1 MREENRYR
9 IAELILKFLE
19 TKASLEE
26 IVELQEWISLS
37 EENRN
42 NFQKLRNIW
51 EMTNPSASQMNINIE
66 SALLK
71 TKIRAGIEPRKKI
84 VSTSQKVVFYFQ
96 RIAAILFLPT
106 LIALSIIM
114 MNDKDEQL
122 AYYKAST
129 PYGSISEIILPDS
142 SKVWLDVGSTL
153 EYPSRFINNTRR
165 VYMCGEAYFEV
176 AKDPEKKFILSTT
189 HQSQIEVLGTCFNV
203 EAYEQN
209 TEVITTL
216 IEGKVDFMF
225 EKDAGVKHVFLSPRE
240 KLVYDS
246 ETDKVRLYKTSG
258 KSELAWKDGEVVLDN
273 TPLEEALWMLEK
285 RYSVKFVIK
294 NEKLKN
300 SSFTGT
306 FTNQRLE
313 KILEYFKVSSKIRWQ
328 HINDDKDGS
337 DRKKE
342 IIEIY

>member
-1 MREENRYR
+1 MKELDNNRIEELLPRYCEGR
-9 IAELILKFLE
+9 LSEGERLE
-19 TKASLEE
+19 
-26 IVELQEWISLS
+26 VEAWIDES
-37 EENRN
+37 EENKRVATQT
-42 NFQKLRNIW
+42 FALYLAVDTVQVMKKVDT
-51 EMTNPSASQMNINIE
+51 EK
-66 SALLK
+66 ALLK
-71 TKIRAGIEPRKKI
+71 VKGKMSDREVRRIVWWEWAQRA
-84 VSTSQKVVFYFQ
+84 
-96 RIAAILFLPT
+96 AAILFIPLLT
-106 LIALSIIM
+106 LFIWQNWKGDTGEVAEM
-114 MNDKDEQL
+114 MEVKTSPGMTTSL
-122 AYYKAST
+122 T
-129 PYGSISEIILPDS
+129 LPDGTIVYLNS
-142 SKVWLDVGSTL
+142 EYSLS
-153 EYPSRFINNTRR
+153 YPSRFNGDFRR
-165 VYMCGEAYFEV
+165 VTLSGEAYFEV

-246 ETDKVRLYKTSG
+246 ETDKVHLYKTSG

>member
-1 MREENRYR
+1 MKELDNNRIEELLPRYCEGR
-9 IAELILKFLE
+9 LSEGERLE
-19 TKASLEE
+19 
-26 IVELQEWISLS
+26 VEAWMDES
-37 EENRN
+37 EENKRVATQT
-42 NFQKLRNIW
+42 FALYLAVDTVQVMKKVDT
-51 EMTNPSASQMNINIE
+51 EK
-66 SALLK
+66 ALLK
-71 TKIRAGIEPRKKI
+71 VKGKMSDREVRRIVWWEWAQRA
-84 VSTSQKVVFYFQ
+84 
-96 RIAAILFLPT
+96 AAILFIPLLT
-106 LIALSIIM
+106 LFIWQNWKGDTGEVAEM
-114 MNDKDEQL
+114 MEVKTSPGMTTSL
-122 AYYKAST
+122 T
-129 PYGSISEIILPDS
+129 LPDGTIVYLNSES
-142 SKVWLDVGSTL
+142 SLS
-153 EYPSRFINNTRR
+153 YPSRFNGDFRKGTLS
-165 VYMCGEAYFEV
+165 GEAYFEV

-246 ETDKVRLYKTSG
+246 ETDKVHLYKTSG

>member
-1 MREENRYR
+1 MKELDNNRIEELLPRYCEGR
-9 IAELILKFLE
+9 LSEGERLE
-19 TKASLEE
+19 
-26 IVELQEWISLS
+26 VEAWIDES
-37 EENRN
+37 EENKRVATQT
-42 NFQKLRNIW
+42 FALYLAVDTVQVMKKVDT
-51 EMTNPSASQMNINIE
+51 EK
-66 SALLK
+66 ALLK
-71 TKIRAGIEPRKKI
+71 VKGKMSDREVRRIVWWEWAQRA
-84 VSTSQKVVFYFQ
+84 
-96 RIAAILFLPT
+96 AAILFIPLLT
-106 LIALSIIM
+106 LFIWQNWKGDTGEVAEM
-114 MNDKDEQL
+114 MEVKTSPGMTTSL
-122 AYYKAST
+122 T
-129 PYGSISEIILPDS
+129 LPDGTIVYLNSES
-142 SKVWLDVGSTL
+142 SLS
-153 EYPSRFINNTRR
+153 YPSRFNGDSRR
-165 VYMCGEAYFEV
+165 VTLSGEAYFEV

-246 ETDKVRLYKTSG
+246 ETDKVHLYKTSG

-328 HINDDKDGS
+328 HINDDKNGS

>member
-1 MREENRYR
+1 MKELDNNRIEELLPRYCEGR
-9 IAELILKFLE
+9 LSEGERLE
-19 TKASLEE
+19 
-26 IVELQEWISLS
+26 VEAWIDES
-37 EENRN
+37 EENKRVATQT
-42 NFQKLRNIW
+42 FALYLAVDTVQVMKKVDT
-51 EMTNPSASQMNINIE
+51 EK
-66 SALLK
+66 ALLK
-71 TKIRAGIEPRKKI
+71 VKGKMSDREVRRIVWWEWAQRA
-84 VSTSQKVVFYFQ
+84 
-96 RIAAILFLPT
+96 AAILFIPLLT
-106 LIALSIIM
+106 LFIWQNWKGDTGEVAEM
-114 MNDKDEQL
+114 MEVKTSPGMTTSL
-122 AYYKAST
+122 T
-129 PYGSISEIILPDS
+129 LPDGTIVYLNSES
-142 SKVWLDVGSTL
+142 SLS
-153 EYPSRFINNTRR
+153 YRFNGDFRR
-165 VYMCGEAYFEV
+165 VTLSGEAYFEV

-246 ETDKVRLYKTSG
+246 ETDKVHLYKTSG

>member
-1 MREENRYR
+1 MKELDNNRIEELLPRYCEGR
-9 IAELILKFLE
+9 LSEGERLE
-19 TKASLEE
+19 
-26 IVELQEWISLS
+26 VEAWMDES
-37 EENRN
+37 EENKRVATQT
-42 NFQKLRNIW
+42 FALYLAVDTVQVMKKVDT
-51 EMTNPSASQMNINIE
+51 EK
-66 SALLK
+66 ALLK
-71 TKIRAGIEPRKKI
+71 VKGKMSDREVRRIVWWEWAQRA
-84 VSTSQKVVFYFQ
+84 
-96 RIAAILFLPT
+96 AAILFIPLLT
-106 LIALSIIM
+106 LFIWQNWKGDTGEVAEM
-114 MNDKDEQL
+114 MEVKTSPGMTTSL
-122 AYYKAST
+122 T
-129 PYGSISEIILPDS
+129 LPDGTIVYLNSES
-142 SKVWLDVGSTL
+142 SLS
-153 EYPSRFINNTRR
+153 YPSRFNGDFRKVTLS
-165 VYMCGEAYFEV
+165 GEAYFEV

-203 EAYEQN
+203 
-209 TEVITTL
+209 
-216 IEGKVDFMF
+216 
-225 EKDAGVKHVFLSPRE
+225 VKHVFLSPRE

-246 ETDKVRLYKTSG
+246 ETDKVHLYKTSG

>member
-1 MREENRYR
+1 MKELDNNRIEELLPRYCEGR
-9 IAELILKFLE
+9 LSEGERLE
-19 TKASLEE
+19 
-26 IVELQEWISLS
+26 VEAWMDES
-37 EENRN
+37 EENKRVATQT
-42 NFQKLRNIW
+42 FALYLAVDTVQVMKKVDT
-51 EMTNPSASQMNINIE
+51 EK
-66 SALLK
+66 ALLK
-71 TKIRAGIEPRKKI
+71 VKGKMSDREVRRIVWWEWAQRA
-84 VSTSQKVVFYFQ
+84 
-96 RIAAILFLPT
+96 AAILFIPLLT
-106 LIALSIIM
+106 LFIWQNWKGDTGEVAEM
-114 MNDKDEQL
+114 MEVKTSPGMTTSL
-122 AYYKAST
+122 T
-129 PYGSISEIILPDS
+129 LPDGTIAYLNSES
-142 SKVWLDVGSTL
+142 SLS
-153 EYPSRFINNTRR
+153 YPSRFNGDFRK
-165 VYMCGEAYFEV
+165 VKLSGEAYFEV

-225 EKDAGVKHVFLSPRE
+225 EKDAGVKHVFLSPR
-240 KLVYDS
+240 
-246 ETDKVRLYKTSG
+246 
-258 KSELAWKDGEVVLDN
+258 
-273 TPLEEALWMLEK
+273 

-313 KILEYFKVSSKIRWQ
+313 KILEYFKVSSKIRWK

>member
-1 MREENRYR
+1 MTSTALACTVKNYLRVVENLTADLRVYLNS
-9 IAELILKFLE
+9 E
-19 TKASLEE
+19 S
-26 IVELQEWISLS
+26 SLS
-37 EENRN
+37 
-42 NFQKLRNIW
+42 
-51 EMTNPSASQMNINIE
+51 
-66 SALLK
+66 
-71 TKIRAGIEPRKKI
+71 
-84 VSTSQKVVFYFQ
+84 
-96 RIAAILFLPT
+96 
-106 LIALSIIM
+106 
-114 MNDKDEQL
+114 
-122 AYYKAST
+122 
-129 PYGSISEIILPDS
+129 
-142 SKVWLDVGSTL
+142 
-153 EYPSRFINNTRR
+153 YPSRFNGDFRKVTLS
-165 VYMCGEAYFEV
+165 GEAYFEV

-246 ETDKVRLYKTSG
+246 ETDKVHLYKTSG

>member
-1 MREENRYR
+1 MWW
-9 IAELILKFLE
+9 
-19 TKASLEE
+19 
-26 IVELQEWISLS
+26 EWA
-37 EENRN
+37 
-42 NFQKLRNIW
+42 Q
-51 EMTNPSASQMNINIE
+51 
-66 SALLK
+66 
-71 TKIRAGIEPRKKI
+71 RA
-84 VSTSQKVVFYFQ
+84 
-96 RIAAILFLPT
+96 AAILFIPLLT
-106 LIALSIIM
+106 LFIWQNWKGDTGEAAEM
-114 MNDKDEQL
+114 MEVKTSPGMTTSL
-122 AYYKAST
+122 T
-129 PYGSISEIILPDS
+129 LPDGTIVYLNSES
-142 SKVWLDVGSTL
+142 SLS
-153 EYPSRFINNTRR
+153 YPSRFNGDFRKVTLS
-165 VYMCGEAYFEV
+165 GEAYFEV

-246 ETDKVRLYKTSG
+246 ETDKVHLYKTSG

-294 NEKLKN
+294 NEKLKS

-313 KILEYFKVSSKIRWQ
+313 KIPEYFKVSSKIRWQ

>member
-1 MREENRYR
+1 MKKVDTE
-9 IAELILKFLE
+9 K
-19 TKASLEE
+19 
-26 IVELQEWISLS
+26 
-37 EENRN
+37 
-42 NFQKLRNIW
+42 
-51 EMTNPSASQMNINIE
+51 
-66 SALLK
+66 ALLK
-71 TKIRAGIEPRKKI
+71 VKGKMSDREVRRTVWWEWTQRA
-84 VSTSQKVVFYFQ
+84 
-96 RIAAILFLPT
+96 AAILFIPLLT
-106 LIALSIIM
+106 LFIWQNWKGDTGEVAEM
-114 MNDKDEQL
+114 MEVKTSPGMTTSL
-122 AYYKAST
+122 T
-129 PYGSISEIILPDS
+129 LPDGTIVYLNSES
-142 SKVWLDVGSTL
+142 SLSYPRFNGDFRKVTL
-153 EYPSRFINNTRR
+153 S
-165 VYMCGEAYFEV
+165 GEAYFEV

>member
-1 MREENRYR
+1 MSDREVRR
-9 IAELILKFLE
+9 
-19 TKASLEE
+19 T
-26 IVELQEWISLS
+26 VWWEWA
-37 EENRN
+37 
-42 NFQKLRNIW
+42 Q
-51 EMTNPSASQMNINIE
+51 
-66 SALLK
+66 
-71 TKIRAGIEPRKKI
+71 RA
-84 VSTSQKVVFYFQ
+84 
-96 RIAAILFLPT
+96 AAILFIPLLT
-106 LIALSIIM
+106 LFIWQNWKGDTGEVAEM
-114 MNDKDEQL
+114 MEVKTSPGMTTSL
-122 AYYKAST
+122 T
-129 PYGSISEIILPDS
+129 LPDGTIAYLNSES
-142 SKVWLDVGSTL
+142 SLS
-153 EYPSRFINNTRR
+153 YPSRFNGDFRK
-165 VYMCGEAYFEV
+165 VKLSGEAYFEV

-225 EKDAGVKHVFLSPRE
+225 EKDAVMKHIILSPRE

-246 ETDKVRLYKTSG
+246 ETDKVHLYKTSG

-273 TPLEEALWMLEK
+273 TPLEEALWMLER

-313 KILEYFKVSSKIRWQ
+313 KILEYFKVSSKIRWK

-337 DRKKE
+337 DRKKR
-342 IIEIY
+342 

>member
-1 MREENRYR
+1 MKELDNNRIEELLPRYCEGR
-9 IAELILKFLE
+9 LSEGERLE
-19 TKASLEE
+19 
-26 IVELQEWISLS
+26 VEAWIDES
-37 EENRN
+37 EENKRVATQT
-42 NFQKLRNIW
+42 FALYLAVDTVQVMKKVDT
-51 EMTNPSASQMNINIE
+51 EK
-66 SALLK
+66 ALLK
-71 TKIRAGIEPRKKI
+71 VKGKMSDREVRRIVWWEWAQRA
-84 VSTSQKVVFYFQ
+84 
-96 RIAAILFLPT
+96 AAILFIPLLT
-106 LIALSIIM
+106 LFIWQNWKGDTGEVAEM
-114 MNDKDEQL
+114 MEVKTSPGMTTSL
-122 AYYKAST
+122 T
-129 PYGSISEIILPDS
+129 LPDGTIVYLNSES
-142 SKVWLDVGSTL
+142 SLS
-153 EYPSRFINNTRR
+153 YPSRFNRDFRR
-165 VYMCGEAYFEV
+165 VTLSGEAYFEV

-246 ETDKVRLYKTSG
+246 ETDKVHLYKTSG

>member
-1 MREENRYR
+1 MKELDNNRIEELLPRYCEGR
-9 IAELILKFLE
+9 
-19 TKASLEE
+19 
-26 IVELQEWISLS
+26 LS
-37 EENRN
+37 EEER
-42 NFQKLRNIW
+42 LEVEAWID
-51 EMTNPSASQMNINIE
+51 E
-66 SALLK
+66 SEENKRVATQTFALYLAVDTVQVMKKVDTEKALLK
-71 TKIRAGIEPRKKI
+71 VKGKMSDREVRRTVWWEWTQRA
-84 VSTSQKVVFYFQ
+84 
-96 RIAAILFLPT
+96 AAILFIPLLT
-106 LIALSIIM
+106 LFIWQNWKGDTGEVAEM
-114 MNDKDEQL
+114 MEVKTSPGMTTSL
-122 AYYKAST
+122 T
-129 PYGSISEIILPDS
+129 LPDGTIVYLNSES
-142 SKVWLDVGSTL
+142 SLS
-153 EYPSRFINNTRR
+153 YPSRFNGDFRKVTLS
-165 VYMCGEAYFEV
+165 GEAYFEV

-246 ETDKVRLYKTSG
+246 ETDKV
-258 KSELAWKDGEVVLDN
+258 VLDN

>member
-1 MREENRYR
+1 MKELDNNRIEELLPRYCEGR
-9 IAELILKFLE
+9 
-19 TKASLEE
+19 
-26 IVELQEWISLS
+26 LS
-37 EENRN
+37 EEER
-42 NFQKLRNIW
+42 LEVEAWID
-51 EMTNPSASQMNINIE
+51 E
-66 SALLK
+66 SEENKRVATQTFALYLAVDTVQVMKKVDTEKALLK
-71 TKIRAGIEPRKKI
+71 VKGKMSDREVRRTVWWEWTQRA
-84 VSTSQKVVFYFQ
+84 
-96 RIAAILFLPT
+96 AAILFIPLLT
-106 LIALSIIM
+106 LFIWQNWKGDTGEVAEM
-114 MNDKDEQL
+114 MEVKTSPGMTTSL
-122 AYYKAST
+122 T
-129 PYGSISEIILPDS
+129 LPDGTIVYLNS
-142 SKVWLDVGSTL
+142 ESFLS
-153 EYPSRFINNTRR
+153 YPSRFNGDFRKVTLS
-165 VYMCGEAYFEV
+165 GEAYFEV

-337 DRKKE
+337 YTKNDIRE
-342 IIEIY
+342 IS

>member
-1 MREENRYR
+1 MKELDNNRIEELLPRYCEGR
-9 IAELILKFLE
+9 LSEGERLE
-19 TKASLEE
+19 
-26 IVELQEWISLS
+26 VEAWMDES
-37 EENRN
+37 EENKRVATQT
-42 NFQKLRNIW
+42 FALYLAVDTVQVMKKVDT
-51 EMTNPSASQMNINIE
+51 EK
-66 SALLK
+66 ALLK
-71 TKIRAGIEPRKKI
+71 VKGKMSDREVRRIVWWEWAQRA
-84 VSTSQKVVFYFQ
+84 
-96 RIAAILFLPT
+96 AAILFIPLLT
-106 LIALSIIM
+106 IVYLNSESSLS
-114 MNDKDEQL
+114 
-122 AYYKAST
+122 
-129 PYGSISEIILPDS
+129 
-142 SKVWLDVGSTL
+142 
-153 EYPSRFINNTRR
+153 YPSRFNGDFRKVTLS
-165 VYMCGEAYFEV
+165 GEAYFEV

-246 ETDKVRLYKTSG
+246 ETDKVHLYKTSG